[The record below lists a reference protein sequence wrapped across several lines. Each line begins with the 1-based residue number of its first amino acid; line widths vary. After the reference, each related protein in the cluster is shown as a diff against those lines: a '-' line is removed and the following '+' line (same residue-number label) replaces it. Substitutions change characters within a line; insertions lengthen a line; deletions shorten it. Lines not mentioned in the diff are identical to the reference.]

1 VAEVARAT
9 GAVLVAGIIEDV
21 GTDRFR
27 NAAVAWAPDGSQVAR
42 YDKVRRVPFG
52 EYIPFRSLVDRV
64 ADISAVPRDAL
75 EGRGPGI
82 LRTPAGPLG
91 VVISYEVFFADRA
104 RAAVRAGGL
113 VLLVPTNASSFTTSQ
128 VPTQELA
135 AARLRAL
142 ETGRTVVQAAPTG
155 FTAVVDPRG
164 RVVARTDLGAPAVL
178 ERTVTLRDDQT
189 LATRL
194 GDGPP
199 TGAATAVVAVAALLY
214 RRSKET

>member
-1 VAEVARAT
+1 
-9 GAVLVAGIIEDV
+9 
-21 GTDRFR
+21 
-27 NAAVAWAPDGSQVAR
+27 
-42 YDKVRRVPFG
+42 VRRVPFG
-52 EYIPFRSLVDRV
+52 EYIPFRSLIDQV

-75 EGRGPGI
+75 AGSGAGI

-91 VVISYEVFFADRA
+91 VVISYEVFFADRG
-104 RAAVRAGGL
+104 RAAVRAGGQ

-155 FTAVVDPRG
+155 FSAVVDPRG
-164 RVVARTDLGAPAVL
+164 RMVARSDLGAAAVL
-178 ERTVTLRDDQT
+178 QRTVTMRDRQT

-194 GDGPP
+194 GDGPL
-199 TGAATAVVAVAALLY
+199 TVASAVGVALGAWLY
-214 RRSKET
+214 RRPEKT